1 MHLSAAMSDVS
12 PPRAGRREWIGLAV
26 LALPCI
32 LVAMDLDVLYLAVPS
47 LSRDLAPSSSQLL
60 WITDVYGFLV
70 AGWLITMGGLG
81 DRIGRRRLLLI
92 GAAAF
97 GIASVFAALS
107 TSANMLIAARAL
119 LGVAGAT
126 LAPSTLSLIR
136 NMFLDQQ
143 QRTLAIGVWAAS
155 FSVGGAIGP
164 LVGGSLLEH
173 FWWGSV
179 FLIGVPVMALLLVLG
194 PLLLPEF
201 RNAGAGRPDLAS
213 AALSLSSVLAV
224 IYGIQQMAQ
233 DGVRWVFLAVIAAGV
248 VVGVAFLRRQRTL
261 ADPLIDVRLFRIPVF
276 SASLGTN
283 CLAIFAAFGA
293 FLFIAQ
299 YLQLV
304 LGLSPLRA
312 GLWTAPSSVGLIVGS
327 LLVPVFVRFFRPGL
341 VMVGGL
347 VVSAAGYAILTQ
359 VDTAAGLPLIVTGSV
374 VAYLG
379 VAPVITLA
387 TDLIVGVAPPEGAGV
402 AAAIS
407 ETSIEFG
414 GALGVA
420 ILGSIGTALYRSG
433 VANAIPPGIPSVS
446 ARAARDTLGGA
457 VKAASGLP
465 DKVGATLLDSAQQAF
480 TRGLHAAAF
489 ICAGLMLVL
498 AILTGILLNDVRSGH
513 EPLEERETGS

>member
-1 MHLSAAMSDVS
+1 MSEASSA
-12 PPRAGRREWIGLAV
+12 RAGGKEWIGLAV

-32 LVAMDLDVLYLAVPS
+32 LVSMDLDVLYLAVPS

-92 GAAAF
+92 GASAF
-97 GIASVFAALS
+97 GVASVLAALS
-107 TSANMLIAARAL
+107 TSATMLIAARAL

-136 NMFLDQQ
+136 NMFLDQH

-173 FWWGSV
+173 FWWGSA
-179 FLIGVPVMALLLVLG
+179 FLIGVPIMASLLILG
-194 PLLLPEF
+194 PILLPEF
-201 RNAGAGRPDLAS
+201 RNAEAGRPDLVS
-213 AALSLSSVLAV
+213 AALSLVSVLAI

-233 DGVRWVFLAVIAAGV
+233 DGFRWELLAIIAAGLL
-248 VVGVAFLRRQRTL
+248 VGVIFLRRQRTL
-261 ADPLIDVRLFRIPVF
+261 ADPLIDVELFRIPAF
-276 SASLGTN
+276 SVSLGTN
-283 CLAIFAAFGA
+283 LLTIFAAFGV
-293 FLFIAQ
+293 FLFLAQ

-304 LGLSPLRA
+304 LGLSPLKA

-327 LLVPVFVRFFRPGL
+327 LLVPVFVRFFRPGI
-341 VMVGGL
+341 VMAGGL

-359 VDTAAGLPLIVTGSV
+359 VDKSAGLPLIVTGSV
-374 VAYLG
+374 IAYFG
-379 VAPVITLA
+379 VAPVVTLA

-420 ILGSIGTALYRSG
+420 ILGSIGTAIYRSG
-433 VANAIPPGIPSVS
+433 VAGAIPSSVAAGPAGA
-446 ARAARDTLGGA
+446 ARATLGGA
-457 VKAASGLP
+457 VKAASALP
-465 DKVGATLLDSAQQAF
+465 GRVGVGLLDTARQAF
-480 TRGLHAAAF
+480 TQGLHVTAF
-489 ICAGLMLVL
+489 ICAALMLGL
-498 AILTGILLNDVRSGH
+498 ALLTLVLLNEVRAES
-513 EPLEERETGS
+513 PSEEHVADRPAHR